1 MKRTQLTRSHPEHRW
16 PAGVPD
22 IVWAPL
28 AAGALMFLAGAIGL
42 ALGQPL
48 LFPSLGPTAFLQT
61 ETPEL
66 RTARFYNTVVGHL
79 LALAAGLLAV
89 FALGAQRAPSVLAS
103 QQLTPVRLAA
113 AVLSIV
119 LTLLLGYL
127 LRASHPPAAATTL
140 LVALG
145 GFTPTGATIRT
156 VIVGVLIVAAAGEGL
171 RRLRLGH
178 GLAGGGAAKDG
189 PDVTE
194 RAMRDR
200 AR

>member
-1 MKRTQLTRSHPEHRW
+1 MKRVQLARRHPEHRW

-28 AAGALMFLAGAIGL
+28 AAGLLMFLAGAIGL

-79 LALAAGLLAV
+79 IGLAAGLFAV
-89 FALGAQRAPSVLAS
+89 FVLSTQQAPNVLAS
-103 QQLTPVRLAA
+103 QQLTFVRLAA
-113 AVLSIV
+113 AALSVI
-119 LTLLLGYL
+119 LTLLFGYV

-140 LVALG
+140 LIALG
-145 GFTPTGATIRT
+145 SLSPTGATVRT
-156 VIVGVLIVAAAGEGL
+156 VIIGVLIVAIAGEAL

-178 GLAGGGAAKDG
+178 GLMGGGL
-189 PDVTE
+189 P
-194 RAMRDR
+194 
-200 AR
+200 